1 MAKPKKPVLI
11 TTTEQVQGRPVE
23 AYLGLAAG
31 QALVGAHAVRDA
43 LANLK
48 EVFSGRSH
56 TYERMMERAR
66 DHALEDLEQA
76 ARDVG
81 ADAVIGLTIAYSAV
95 GPHGGMLMVS
105 VTGTAVRLAEA
116 ATVATAGE
124 RPPAIAHG

>member
-11 TTTEQVQGRPVE
+11 ITTAQVEGRPVE

-31 QALVGAHAVRDA
+31 QALVGAHAVRDT

-56 TYERMMERAR
+56 TYERMLERGR
-66 DHALEDLEQA
+66 DHALEDLEDA
-76 ARDVG
+76 ARDLG
-81 ADAVIGLTIAYSAV
+81 ADAVIGVSLAYSAV

-105 VTGTAVRLAEA
+105 ASGTAVKLADAVA
-116 ATVATAGE
+116 ASAA
-124 RPPAIAHG
+124 RSPLIANG

>member
-11 TTTEQVQGRPVE
+11 ITTAQVEGRPVE

-56 TYERMMERAR
+56 TYERMLERGR
-66 DHALEDLEQA
+66 DHALEDLEDA
-76 ARDVG
+76 ARELG
-81 ADAVIGLTIAYSAV
+81 ADAVIGVTLAYSSV

-105 VTGTAVRLAEA
+105 ASGTAVKLADAMA
-116 ATVATAGE
+116 ASAA
-124 RPPAIAHG
+124 RSPLIANG